1 MSKGLFSKL
10 AVTNIKNN
18 KQFYVPYLLTGILTV
33 GMFYI
38 MCALAGNKG
47 IEHMSGARDLQ
58 MILNL
63 GIGVIGIFS
72 VIFLFYTNS
81 FIIKRRKKELG
92 IYSILGMEKKH
103 IAGILFRETL
113 FTMLISVGG
122 GLVTG
127 IVFNKLLTMLLCA
140 MMKFETQIKFYVST
154 SGILWTAI
162 LFVGIYLL
170 TYIYDLLQI
179 KLANPIELLQGGHT
193 GEKEPKTKAIM
204 AILGVICLG
213 AGYYIA
219 ITTKNPLQAL
229 TLFFVAVILVI
240 VGTYLLFTAGSI
252 ALLKILRKNKRYYY
266 QTKHFTSVSGM
277 IYRMKQNAVGLSNIC
292 ILSTMVLVVVSTT
305 VSLYVGVNDVLKQ
318 RFPRDISIYGY
329 YEGTEVPEENSI
341 VPVVEQA
348 VKESGRKMRNQVSYL
363 ELDFAALRKGDA
375 YVMDAKDPSVLA
387 MEDMTTFSILT
398 REGCEKR
405 YDVKIPELADNEI
418 VLITFDNTKME
429 KLVLNDRSF
438 TVTDIKKFEKDADTS
453 AMLDVVENFYY
464 VIVNDVEDME
474 RICQLQNEAY
484 AQAGSTITYNYQL
497 DIDGTKEE
505 KEECFQKIQENIN
518 QITDPAIS
526 HIYCE
531 GRESSRDEFYH
542 LYGGFLFLG
551 LFLGAMFLMI
561 TVLIIFYKQI
571 SEGYD
576 DRERFA
582 IMEKVGMSNAEVK
595 ATIRSQILMVFFCP
609 ILMAAI
615 HVAAAFPM
623 IKRLLVLFNLSNT
636 TLFAGCMIGTI
647 LVFAFIYLLVF
658 LQTQKTYY
666 RIVGEQVNS

>member
-193 GEKEPKTKAIM
+193 GEKEPKTKVVM

-229 TLFFVAVILVI
+229 TLFFVAVIL
-240 VGTYLLFTAGSI
+240 TPD
-252 ALLKILRKNKRYYY
+252 RK
-266 QTKHFTSVSGM
+266 
-277 IYRMKQNAVGLSNIC
+277 A
-292 ILSTMVLVVVSTT
+292 
-305 VSLYVGVNDVLKQ
+305 
-318 RFPRDISIYGY
+318 
-329 YEGTEVPEENSI
+329 
-341 VPVVEQA
+341 
-348 VKESGRKMRNQVSYL
+348 
-363 ELDFAALRKGDA
+363 
-375 YVMDAKDPSVLA
+375 
-387 MEDMTTFSILT
+387 
-398 REGCEKR
+398 
-405 YDVKIPELADNEI
+405 
-418 VLITFDNTKME
+418 
-429 KLVLNDRSF
+429 
-438 TVTDIKKFEKDADTS
+438 
-453 AMLDVVENFYY
+453 
-464 VIVNDVEDME
+464 
-474 RICQLQNEAY
+474 
-484 AQAGSTITYNYQL
+484 
-497 DIDGTKEE
+497 
-505 KEECFQKIQENIN
+505 
-518 QITDPAIS
+518 
-526 HIYCE
+526 
-531 GRESSRDEFYH
+531 
-542 LYGGFLFLG
+542 
-551 LFLGAMFLMI
+551 
-561 TVLIIFYKQI
+561 
-571 SEGYD
+571 
-576 DRERFA
+576 
-582 IMEKVGMSNAEVK
+582 
-595 ATIRSQILMVFFCP
+595 
-609 ILMAAI
+609 
-615 HVAAAFPM
+615 HV
-623 IKRLLVLFNLSNT
+623 
-636 TLFAGCMIGTI
+636 
-647 LVFAFIYLLVF
+647 
-658 LQTQKTYY
+658 
-666 RIVGEQVNS
+666 